1 MKWQFVIPL
10 IFLSLLSLEGKAS
23 PHGVKIQHQIT
34 KAIKINAVYDSGNP
48 LSNASVTVYAPN
60 FPNKPWLQGMTD
72 EEGNFIFAP
81 DHYQPG
87 SWEIKVRQAGHG
99 NLVSVPFQ
107 VDKLENYPRKNIS
120 KSSYYLAS
128 TTRDYNPIQR
138 GLMIGCVIWGFVG
151 TSLFFWRFPTQEQ
164 PQENR

>member
-1 MKWQFVIPL
+1 
-10 IFLSLLSLEGKAS
+10 
-23 PHGVKIQHQIT
+23 
-34 KAIKINAVYDSGNP
+34 
-48 LSNASVTVYAPN
+48 
-60 FPNKPWLQGMTD
+60 MTD

-87 SWEIKVRQAGHG
+87 YWEIKVRQAGHG

-107 VDKLENYPRKNIS
+107 VDKLENSPRKNIS

-151 TSLFFWRFPTQEQ
+151 TSLFFSRFPSQEQ